1 MLLEVLILL
10 LGCLVFGFVFTRLKQ
25 SALVGYIL
33 AGMLLGGPASIKA
46 IQSAEHIEQIAELG
60 VALLLFSLGL
70 EFSWSRLKN
79 FGWKAL
85 LNGTI
90 QIIFTGAI
98 AALLS
103 MKFGLQPPGAVAIGA
118 MISLSSTAAVLRILT
133 DRSETESAFGRN
145 AISILLVQDL
155 AIVPL
160 AILITFL
167 SGTGTFQEIA
177 FDLGK
182 LFLLILSLTAI
193 LFLVVKLSVTR
204 FLAEVFIEHNRELI
218 TLFAVVISF
227 GATWGAHHIGLSP
240 ALGAFIAGI
249 MLGGSAFSNQIRADI
264 SSLRVVLL
272 TLFFGAVGMVADP
285 VWIFHNWQLVLGTT
299 VLIIIGKSLIIWVL
313 LKLMGNPLGISLAS
327 GVCLAQI
334 GEFAFVLGL
343 SARNYGVISHEIYM
357 LVVSSAIITL
367 ILTPYLITL
376 APHLALLVERSRR
389 SKPKPDAQSEHDP
402 DIVIIGFGPAGQA
415 IGQWLCCR
423 NLTVKVIELN
433 PKMIRKAQSH
443 GFPTYVGDATHSDVL
458 EHVGLEHAKIII
470 ITIPAFSSTQIIIQ
484 HLRKCA
490 PNAHIIARS
499 RYQRFSA
506 DILHAGANAVIG
518 DEEQVGQKLSEEVLR
533 EINQMGLGTG
543 S

>member
-160 AILITFL
+160 AI
-167 SGTGTFQEIA
+167 
-177 FDLGK
+177 
-182 LFLLILSLTAI
+182 
-193 LFLVVKLSVTR
+193 
-204 FLAEVFIEHNRELI
+204 
-218 TLFAVVISF
+218 
-227 GATWGAHHIGLSP
+227 
-240 ALGAFIAGI
+240 
-249 MLGGSAFSNQIRADI
+249 
-264 SSLRVVLL
+264 
-272 TLFFGAVGMVADP
+272 
-285 VWIFHNWQLVLGTT
+285 T
-299 VLIIIGKSLIIWVL
+299 VSTY
-313 LKLMGNPLGISLAS
+313 
-327 GVCLAQI
+327 C
-334 GEFAFVLGL
+334 F
-343 SARNYGVISHEIYM
+343 
-357 LVVSSAIITL
+357 VVSE
-367 ILTPYLITL
+367 
-376 APHLALLVERSRR
+376 ALFKKSRSI
-389 SKPKPDAQSEHDP
+389 S
-402 DIVIIGFGPAGQA
+402 
-415 IGQWLCCR
+415 
-423 NLTVKVIELN
+423 
-433 PKMIRKAQSH
+433 
-443 GFPTYVGDATHSDVL
+443 
-458 EHVGLEHAKIII
+458 
-470 ITIPAFSSTQIIIQ
+470 
-484 HLRKCA
+484 
-490 PNAHIIARS
+490 
-499 RYQRFSA
+499 
-506 DILHAGANAVIG
+506 
-518 DEEQVGQKLSEEVLR
+518 
-533 EINQMGLGTG
+533 G
-543 S
+543 SYSF